1 MFTEII
7 FQRIADFILE
17 GGYFFIFLAMFLEGI
32 IFPLP
37 SEAVLG
43 FVGFLTAQKEFSFL
57 LALLSS
63 VAGSY
68 LCALCYYLIGY
79 FGFKP
84 FVLKYGKYLL
94 LKKEDVE
101 KTDRFFERYGQKAIF
116 LSRFVPVVRE
126 LGALPAGGAKMK
138 IGKFSLVT
146 ILGATIWN
154 SIFIILGIILRDNWH
169 TIEKISAKFDY
180 LTIAIIFIAVVY
192 FAHKRRKTLLRLLY
206 KIQKKSKKAS

>member
-94 LKKEDVE
+94 LKKKMLRKQID
-101 KTDRFFERYGQKAIF
+101 F
-116 LSRFVPVVRE
+116 LSVM
-126 LGALPAGGAKMK
+126 AKK
-138 IGKFSLVT
+138 PF
-146 ILGATIWN
+146 
-154 SIFIILGIILRDNWH
+154 F
-169 TIEKISAKFDY
+169 
-180 LTIAIIFIAVVY
+180 
-192 FAHKRRKTLLRLLY
+192 
-206 KIQKKSKKAS
+206 